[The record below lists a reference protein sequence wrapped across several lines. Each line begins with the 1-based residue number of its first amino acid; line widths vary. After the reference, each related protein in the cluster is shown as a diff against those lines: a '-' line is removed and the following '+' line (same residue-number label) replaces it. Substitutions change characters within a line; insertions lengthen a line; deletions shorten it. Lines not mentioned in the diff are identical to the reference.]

1 MARQDL
7 RATMRYKDQDHPTRA
22 KRFGQ
27 ALGARS
33 VSKTAPLV
41 SHTDPSF
48 APNPLAQQ
56 VIAPRQRVPF
66 LPHVLELVFCL
77 PPLQTHMINAPTQQA
92 LLALMVHA
100 AMADGDKSQ
109 AERDFVRELSLQLD
123 EQGGAKQL
131 AQAVQAALLGRL
143 SAQQAAAQLQDPMHR
158 QLAYEW
164 ATAVCHA
171 DGLCSPAEAAFLQRL
186 KTDLQLSKAE
196 AEPEATTHTQALARA
211 AYAEEAAAPLH
222 APAAATA
229 LTVAL
234 TAAAAPSAPAVPAA
248 PAVDNAAIDRSI
260 LNYAILNGALELLPQ
275 SWASMAIIP
284 LQIKMVYRVGQAHGV
299 SLDQGHIKEF
309 IAAAGVGL
317 TSQYIE
323 EFGRKLL
330 GGLLGK
336 AGGKLLG
343 GLGSQATG
351 MAFSFASTYALG
363 HLAKRYYAGGRVMST
378 DLLRQTYQGL
388 LSSGKT
394 LQQQHLGDIQARAS
408 TLDAGEVMRMVRG

>member
-1 MARQDL
+1 
-7 RATMRYKDQDHPTRA
+7 
-22 KRFGQ
+22 
-27 ALGARS
+27 
-33 VSKTAPLV
+33 
-41 SHTDPSF
+41 
-48 APNPLAQQ
+48 
-56 VIAPRQRVPF
+56 
-66 LPHVLELVFCL
+66 
-77 PPLQTHMINAPTQQA
+77 MINAPTQQA
-92 LLALMVHA
+92 LLAIMVHA
-100 AMADGDKSQ
+100 AMADGEKSQ
-109 AERDFVRELSLQLD
+109 AERDFVRDLSLQLD
-123 EQGGAKQL
+123 EQGGARQL

-143 SAQQAAAQLQDPMHR
+143 SAQQAAAQLQEPMHR

-171 DGLCSPAEAAFLQRL
+171 DGLCSPAETAFLQRL
-186 KTDLQLSKAE
+186 KTDLQLGG
-196 AEPEATTHTQALARA
+196 AEPETTAHTHALAQA

-222 APAAATA
+222 AVATATA
-229 LTVAL
+229 LSGVAL
-234 TAAAAPSAPAVPAA
+234 VGAAPAASAGTLAHTSPAVPAAPASPAAPAA

-343 GLGSQATG
+343 GIGSQATG